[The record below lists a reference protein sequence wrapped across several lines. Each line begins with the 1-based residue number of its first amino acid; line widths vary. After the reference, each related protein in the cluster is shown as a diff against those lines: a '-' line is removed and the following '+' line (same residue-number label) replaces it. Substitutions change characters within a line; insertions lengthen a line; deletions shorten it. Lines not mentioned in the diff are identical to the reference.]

1 MTLTAAM
8 LKKGRPL
15 DEIETWIFDLD
26 NTLYP
31 ASCNLF
37 VQIEARMEEFI
48 QAEFKLTA
56 EEAHALRGHCFRLHG
71 TTLRGLMNEHRI
83 DPKRFLDFVHEIDLS
98 GVPPDPALV
107 AAIAALPGR
116 KLVFTN
122 GSERHA
128 ERLLAHL
135 ELTAH
140 FVGIHDIAACQ
151 YLPKPD
157 PSGYQCLLARHE
169 IDPRAALMVEDMAKN
184 LVPAAALG
192 MTTAWVPHGAP
203 WASDGLGEHVH
214 HVVEDLAPW
223 LRAVPAMRGG
233 TRG

>member
-1 MTLTAAM
+1 M
-8 LKKGRPL
+8 
-15 DEIETWIFDLD
+15 D
-26 NTLYP
+26 Y
-31 ASCNLF
+31 
-37 VQIEARMEEFI
+37 
-48 QAEFKLTA
+48 
-56 EEAHALRGHCFRLHG
+56 
-71 TTLRGLMNEHRI
+71 
-83 DPKRFLDFVHEIDLS
+83 VHEIDLS
-98 GVPPDPALV
+98 GVPRNLQLGAAL
-107 AAIAALPGR
+107 ASLPGR